1 MDLTQILFGSL
12 LLSAIHAAIPNHWL
26 PLVAVAKAQRWVR
39 SETLVITAVAGFAHV
54 SSTVLIGVLVGLL
67 GYKLSTAHASIA
79 SIVAPIVL
87 IGLGVIYLILGLRSR
102 GHRHAH
108 IPEEDRDRKVSRL
121 SLVASLCVA
130 MFFSPCLE
138 IEAYYFAAGSLGW
151 SGIALVSL
159 VYVVATVLG
168 MVLLVDLGLRGAS
181 KIRSRF
187 LEEHE
192 KRVTGLIL
200 IALGAIASFV
210 EL

>member
-1 MDLTQILFGSL
+1 
-12 LLSAIHAAIPNHWL
+12 
-26 PLVAVAKAQRWVR
+26 
-39 SETLVITAVAGFAHV
+39 VITAVAGFAHV

-67 GYKLSTAHASIA
+67 GYKLSTDYASIT
-79 SIVAPIVL
+79 SIVMPTIL
-87 IGLGVIYLILGLRSR
+87 IGVGAVYLILDLVSR
-102 GHRHAH
+102 HHHHPHFEHR
-108 IPEEDRDRKVSRL
+108 DRDNSISRF

-192 KRVTGLIL
+192 KRVTGLVL

>member
-26 PLVAVAKAQRWVR
+26 PLVAVAKAQRWAR
-39 SETLVITAVAGFAHV
+39 SETLAITAVAGLAHV

-67 GYKLSTAHASIA
+67 GYKLSTGYASLAAIVMP
-79 SIVAPIVL
+79 SIL
-87 IGLGVIYLILGLRSR
+87 IGVGAVYLILDLASR
-102 GHRHAH
+102 HHHHPDFEHR
-108 IPEEDRDRKVSRL
+108 DRDNRVSRF

-159 VYVVATVLG
+159 VYVLATVLG
-168 MVLLVDLGLRGAS
+168 MVLLVDLGLRGAE

-192 KRVTGLIL
+192 RKVTGLVL
-200 IALGAIASFV
+200 IALGAVVCFV